1 MGFKEL
7 LKPSKEHIF
16 FFLLFALAANFP
28 YFGSYHTDTLG
39 ISCKTNNTADC
50 QTSGERTIR
59 LNPLFW
65 FPYTIVGNSDVLTK
79 NPLGIEEE
87 ISIPILKINAFS
99 IQFFLALLYWYL
111 ASGLM
116 IYGISRKEDSD
127 SK

>member
-1 MGFKEL
+1 MGFREL
-7 LKPSKEHIF
+7 LIPTKEHLF

-28 YFGSYHTDTLG
+28 YFGSYHTDSLE
-39 ISCKTNNTADC
+39 ISCKSSNTADC
-50 QTSGERTIR
+50 QTGGERTIK

-79 NPLGIEEE
+79 SPLGIEEE

-99 IQFFLALLYWYL
+99 IQFLLTLLYWYI

-116 IYGISRKEDSD
+116 IYGVSKKEEANSN
-127 SK
+127 